1 VKRII
6 ADSFNDHRGSKY
18 LSCYTSKAGQV
29 IQSQTAGMPR
39 KAPRII
45 SFIRSAAAVIFV
57 MLAISSSISP
67 EQEDGGA

>member
-1 VKRII
+1 VRRIS
-6 ADSFNDHRGSKY
+6 DGFNDHRGLKY

-45 SFIRSAAAVIFV
+45 SFIRRAATVIFV
-57 MLAISSSISP
+57 MLAISSSIIF
-67 EQEDGGA
+67 EQEDGGT

>member
-1 VKRII
+1 VRRI
-6 ADSFNDHRGSKY
+6 ADSFNDHRGLKY

-45 SFIRSAAAVIFV
+45 SFIRRAAAAVIFA
-57 MLAISSSISP
+57 MLAISSSISF